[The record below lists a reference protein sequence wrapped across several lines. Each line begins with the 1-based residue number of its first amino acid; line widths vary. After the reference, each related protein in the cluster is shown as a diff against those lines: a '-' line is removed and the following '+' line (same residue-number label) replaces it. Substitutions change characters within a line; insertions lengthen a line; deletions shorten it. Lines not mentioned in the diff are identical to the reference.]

1 MGELQVR
8 ETAIDGLFEID
19 LVVNVDDRGSF
30 REVFQA
36 EKLEKLGLP
45 ALGPVQWNIS
55 ENHERGT
62 LRGIHAEPWDK
73 YVHMIAG
80 EAFAAIV
87 DVRPESPTFAQVC
100 TFTLTQHNALFLSR
114 GLGNSY
120 QVTSDGGTYG
130 YLVNQHWSEDA
141 KYTLVSYSDPDL
153 GIPWPLDPGPSGV
166 SDKDK
171 GHPRLA
177 ELFPDAARPPG

>member
-1 MGELQVR
+1 MKLR
-8 ETAIDGLFEID
+8 STSIDGLYEIS
-19 LVVNVDDRGSF
+19 LVVNRDDRGSF

-36 EKLEKLGLP
+36 EKLAAVGLP
-45 ALGPVQWNIS
+45 DLGPVQWNIS

-87 DVRPESPTFAQVC
+87 DLRSDSPTYKQYE
-100 TFTLTQHNALFLSR
+100 TFTLNQENALYVTH

-120 QVTSDGGTYG
+120 QVTSDGGVYG
-130 YLVNQHWSEDA
+130 YLVNQHWSPEA
-141 KYTLVSYSDPDL
+141 QYTLISFRDPQL
-153 GIPWPLDPGPSGV
+153 AIPWPIEPDPALISE
-166 SDKDK
+166 KDLN
-171 GHPRLA
+171 HPPLA
-177 ELFPDAARPPG
+177 D

>member
-1 MGELQVR
+1 VSELKVR
-8 ETAIDGLFEID
+8 ETDLAGLYEVD

-55 ENHERGT
+55 ENNERGT

-87 DVRPESPTFAQVC
+87 DLRPESPTFGRVC
-100 TFTLTQHNALFLSR
+100 TFTLTQRNALFISG

-130 YLVNQHWSEDA
+130 YLVNEHWSPDA
-141 KYTLVSYSDPDL
+141 KYTLVNYADPEL
-153 GIPWPLDPGPSGV
+153 AIAWPLDPGPTGV
-166 SDKDK
+166 SEKDH
-171 GHPRLA
+171 GHPTLA
-177 ELFPDAARPPG
+177 ELFPDAPRPGR